1 MSTIPPPPQKQ
12 KQTNKQTNKQQQ
24 QQQQQQQTLNH
35 TLSLLFAIRATILW
49 LKQPFTVITI
59 IPNLTRC

>member
-1 MSTIPPPPQKQ
+1 MSTIPPPPPQKQ
-12 KQTNKQTNKQQQ
+12 KQTIKQQQ
-24 QQQQQQQTLNH
+24 QQQQQQQTPNH

-59 IPNLTRC
+59 IPNFLTRC

>member
-12 KQTNKQTNKQQQ
+12 KQKQTNKQQ

-35 TLSLLFAIRATILW
+35 TLSLLFTIRATILW
-49 LKQPFTVITI
+49 LKQPFTVIT
-59 IPNLTRC
+59 